1 MQIAG
6 RDLKLVGHIARHRFL
21 STEQLVRLNG
31 GSLQGVRRCLKALFG
46 HGYLDRPKVTGPRA
60 MVYGI
65 TRKGAR
71 LLREQW

>member
-1 MQIAG
+1 LGTLPAIVFS
-6 RDLKLVGHIARHRFL
+6 RL
-21 STEQLVRLNG
+21 SNLVRLTG

-60 MVYGI
+60 MVYG